1 MILHRL
7 LPDPGDV
14 EIRPGRFCFLSL
26 QRRSGP

>member
-14 EIRPGRFCFLSL
+14 EIRRDGSVFSL